1 MPGLKGLSND
11 QLLARL
17 LDLVHRGRKLE
28 ADLIAHLA
36 EVDARRLYLRE
47 GCASMFAYCVEVLC
61 FAEAVAYKRIAAV
74 RAARRHPE
82 LLKALRKGDLHL
94 TAVSLLAP
102 QLTVENVTELLAA
115 ARHRTADEIRR
126 MLADRQP
133 KPDVVSSVRRLSDSS
148 VRGVSTPGSVSSVHC
163 GSPSRCAS
171 PVGCASSARSGSS
184 VCAAGRV
191 DQSTARAEIQEASLE
206 RESGFSAPPFA
217 QPACSSGAAAPSCGS
232 RGVHPRPPEPLGD
245 ERYLIRFTADR
256 ELHAQLQELKSLM
269 RHQIP
274 DGDVGKILAKAA
286 AVLLKQVR
294 AQKFGECSAP
304 RAARRKRVESVE
316 RIEPTATHFPSRQ
329 IPAAIRRA
337 VSRRDRERCTFVSA
351 TGRRCGS
358 RDFLEF
364 HHRRP
369 WARNR
374 SHAIDEITLRCR
386 AHNQYEAER
395 DFGAKHMQR
404 FRRRDHAQTA
414 ELLTKTS
421 ALLADTSASLLET
434 AAPRSEAAVLFP
446 ETAALFLETAELLPE
461 TSASL
466 SEAAVSLSEVAA
478 LLPEFSALLPGPNPA
493 AALQFE
499 LDINPVGG
507 TS

>member
-1 MPGLKGLSND
+1 MSALRCLSSD

-17 LDLVHRGRKLE
+17 LDLVHRGRELE

-47 GCASMFAYCVEVLC
+47 GCTSMFAYCVGVLR
-61 FAEAVAYKRIAAV
+61 FAEAVAYKRIAAA
-74 RAARRHPE
+74 RAARRYPE
-82 LLKALRKGDLHL
+82 VLTALRKGDLHL

-102 QLTVENVTELLAA
+102 QLTAENASELLAA

-133 KPDVVSSVRRLSDSS
+133 KPDVVSSVRRLS
-148 VRGVSTPGSVSSVHC
+148 VSSVPC
-163 GSPSRCAS
+163 GSSSRCTP
-171 PVGCASSARSGSS
+171 PVGCVSPARFDSS

-191 DQSTARAEIQEASLE
+191 DPSTARAEIQETPLGK
-206 RESGFSAPPFA
+206 ESGFPASPSA
-217 QPACSSGAAAPSCGS
+217 QPARSSGAAAPSCGS

-256 ELHAQLQELKSLM
+256 KLHAQLQELKSLM

-274 DGDVGKILAKAA
+274 DGDVGKVLAKAV

-304 RAARRKRVESVE
+304 RAARRKRAESAERVEQADTPS
-316 RIEPTATHFPSRQ
+316 PSRQ

-358 RDFLEF
+358 RNFLEF

-374 SHAIDEITLRCR
+374 SHAIDGITLRCR
-386 AHNQYEAER
+386 AHNQHEAER
-395 DFGAKHMQR
+395 DFGAKHMEH
-404 FRRRDHAQTA
+404 FCKRDQPETP
-414 ELLTKTS
+414 
-421 ALLADTSASLLET
+421 ALLPET
-434 AAPRSEAAVLFP
+434 AAVLPETPALLP
-446 ETAALFLETAELLPE
+446 ETAALP
-461 TSASL
+461 SD
-466 SEAAVSLSEVAA
+466 
-478 LLPEFSALLPGPNPA
+478 PNSS
-493 AALQFE
+493 AALQ
-499 LDINPVGG
+499 
-507 TS
+507 S